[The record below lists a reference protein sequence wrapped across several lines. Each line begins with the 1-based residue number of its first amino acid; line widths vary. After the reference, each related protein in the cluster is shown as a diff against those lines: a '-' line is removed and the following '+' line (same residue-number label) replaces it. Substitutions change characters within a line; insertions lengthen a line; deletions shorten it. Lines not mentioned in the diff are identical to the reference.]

1 MENSEKKIYKIG
13 EREFVINSDLT
24 LRQRQAII
32 PIIKKFS
39 FENATISANLTME
52 ELCEFYSAILKPV
65 DEKPVEKNFFELID
79 EWTEIEVCSFFFL
92 NRVKLLKNI
101 QNFLKDRRLSK
112 RLSRRVYSLN
122 LFIS

>member
-1 MENSEKKIYKIG
+1 METTETKTYKIG

-24 LRQRQAII
+24 LRQRQTII

-92 NRVKLLKNI
+92 NRVELLKNI
-101 QNFLKDRRLSK
+101 QNFLKSSTQNSK
-112 RLSRRVYSLN
+112 T
-122 LFIS
+122 FGKE